1 MFGAVGL
8 VLGPVLA
15 ALFLTIWDIFN
26 ASMRAAVGGQS
37 QPVEPA

>member
-15 ALFLTIWDIFN
+15 ALFLTIWEIFN
-26 ASMRAAVGGQS
+26 ASVRAAVGKAPSAAQAS
-37 QPVEPA
+37 